1 MKLKL
6 FNIIT
11 ALLICTY
18 VFSTIG
24 FSVIEHY
31 CGGELEEV
39 AVFSKPDSCC
49 GGDEVG
55 TENTEDDCC
64 ENKTSHISF
73 QKDFVFKI
81 DSKKSNV
88 PVVLN
93 LVIVPFL
100 FNKVVFARPTTNTVS
115 NFITDK
121 APPQKLLQ
129 QSIVDCSVIRI

>member
-55 TENTEDDCC
+55 SENTEDDCC
-64 ENKTSHISF
+64 KNETTHIAF
-73 QKDFVFKI
+73 HKDFVFKI

-88 PVVLN
+88 LVLD
-93 LVIVPFL
+93 LVIVPFS
-100 FNKVVFARPTTNTVS
+100 FNKLLFTKSIISSAHHFVS
-115 NFITDK
+115 DK
-121 APPQKLLQ
+121 TPPPKLLQ
-129 QSIVDCSVIRI
+129 QSIVDCSVIRV